1 MELRF
6 CLELENG
13 KVALSKIIP
22 CELSCN
28 MSRKSKESNMEY
40 GYATRPITSGR
51 MSPESRDTVHRCP
64 WAEGDPLMEAYHDT
78 EWGVP
83 EYDSRALWEKLMLDG
98 FQAGLSWSII
108 LHKRDAFRKAFKN
121 FEPGKVARF
130 GPTDVRRLLGDP
142 GIVRSRAKIEA
153 TISGARA
160 FLAMAEAG
168 LDFSNFVWGL
178 AGGKPIQN
186 TGKVPTQTPL
196 SVKLS
201 KELRARGF
209 KFVGPVI
216 VYAWMQAVGIVNDH
230 AVSCFR
236 RKAVQKQKSR

>member
-1 MELRF
+1 
-6 CLELENG
+6 
-13 KVALSKIIP
+13 
-22 CELSCN
+22 
-28 MSRKSKESNMEY
+28 MSTSAKSVIY
-40 GYATRPITSGR
+40 
-51 MSPESRDTVHRCP
+51 RCS
-64 WAEGDPLMEAYHDT
+64 WADGDLLMQDYHDC

-108 LHKRDAFRKAFKN
+108 LRKREAFRKAFKN
-121 FEPGKVARF
+121 FEPEKVARF
-130 GPTDVRRLLGDP
+130 GSAEVRRLLGDP

-160 FLAMAEAG
+160 FLAMQEAG
-168 LDFSNFVWGL
+168 LGFSEFVWGL

-196 SVKLS
+196 SVEMS
-201 KELRARGF
+201 KALRARGF

-230 AVSCFR
+230 SVSCFR
-236 RKAVQKQKSR
+236 RKAVQKQRIR